1 MARGLRA
8 PLSPNEELTLRRVA
22 LGIALAKDLPVA
34 DVLRL
39 RNLALIEDRGERLG
53 LTALG
58 KERYQRFREDERRRG
73 RQRDRWRGQARRR
86 RANVRQGDTEVAC
99 WRWPASCS
107 AL

>member
-22 LGIALAKDLPVA
+22 LGIALAQDLPGA

-39 RNLALIEDRGERLG
+39 RKLALIEDRGERLG

-58 KERYQRFREDERRRG
+58 WERYDQMHAKSGGGPQPVALFG
-73 RQRDRWRGQARRR
+73 R
-86 RANVRQGDTEVAC
+86 
-99 WRWPASCS
+99 
-107 AL
+107 